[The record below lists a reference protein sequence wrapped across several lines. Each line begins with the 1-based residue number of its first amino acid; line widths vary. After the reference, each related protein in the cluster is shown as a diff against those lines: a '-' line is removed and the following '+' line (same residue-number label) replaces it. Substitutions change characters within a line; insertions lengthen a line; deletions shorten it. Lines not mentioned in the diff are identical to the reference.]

1 MNDNIANITTL
12 INNQLV
18 MMNTY
23 NNNVSQSMQ
32 YISNS
37 IRELIHLQEA
47 RDMEQ
52 RITRRTRNNIPI
64 ASTSNFIDSNINR
77 INRNISRLN
86 RDIRTLDS
94 RDNNRTVGLNRN
106 IDRNR
111 TVDFN
116 TNGNTRQP
124 FIFSTSRLPSARRTR
139 PSRPLRNTTQP
150 YMNPLFNRRRRRR
163 MTLQEFIN
171 STLGQGNP
179 RIPADRNQ
187 IMQQTSIVD
196 FQDLSGTD
204 IHTCPISL
212 ITFDAS
218 SNILRINECNH
229 IFQSDSLMRWFQEDS
244 RCPVCRYN
252 INRDLSNQTV
262 NEVRRSR
269 DRNRTISTNTQQESN
284 TNDEDNNENVNDE
297 NINDENIND
306 ENINDE
312 NNESNISPNTIVY
325 DISFSIPQLFGRDM
339 SENQI
344 NEVIE
349 SITNTIT
356 NSMNNSLSNYNNII
370 EDGDV
375 VVEEMIIERVDDNN
389 TTYGDMESDSDEN

>member
-1 MNDNIANITTL
+1 
-12 INNQLV
+12 
-18 MMNTY
+18 
-23 NNNVSQSMQ
+23 
-32 YISNS
+32 
-37 IRELIHLQEA
+37 
-47 RDMEQ
+47 
-52 RITRRTRNNIPI
+52 
-64 ASTSNFIDSNINR
+64 
-77 INRNISRLN
+77 
-86 RDIRTLDS
+86 
-94 RDNNRTVGLNRN
+94 
-106 IDRNR
+106 
-111 TVDFN
+111 
-116 TNGNTRQP
+116 
-124 FIFSTSRLPSARRTR
+124 
-139 PSRPLRNTTQP
+139 
-150 YMNPLFNRRRRRR
+150 

-204 IHTCPISL
+204 THTCPISL
-212 ITFDAS
+212 TTFDAS
-218 SNILRINECNH
+218 SNILRINACNH
-229 IFQSDSLMRWFQEDS
+229 IFQADSLMRWFQEDS
-244 RCPVCRYN
+244 RCPICRHN

-262 NEVRRSR
+262 PRRSR
-269 DRNRTISTNTQQESN
+269 DRNTTRSTNTQQESN

-297 NINDENIND
+297 DNNENV
-306 ENINDE
+306 NDE
-312 NNESNISPNTIVY
+312 NNNASNIISPNTIVY

-356 NSMNNSLSNYNNII
+356 NSMNNGLSNFNETI

-375 VVEEMIIERVDDNN
+375 VVEEMIIERVDDNT

>member
-12 INNQLV
+12 INNQIV

-23 NNNVSQSMQ
+23 TNNVSQSMQ

-37 IRELIHLQEA
+37 IRELIYLQEA
-47 RDMEQ
+47 RDMEE
-52 RITRRTRNNIPI
+52 RITRRRRNNISIP
-64 ASTSNFIDSNINR
+64 STSNFIDSNINR

-86 RDIRTLDS
+86 RDIRTVDS
-94 RDNNRTVGLNRN
+94 RNNNRTVGFNRN

-163 MTLQEFIN
+163 RMTLQEFIN

-204 IHTCPISL
+204 IHTCPITL
-212 ITFDAS
+212 TTFDAS

-252 INRDLSNQTV
+252 INRDLSNQNV
-262 NEVRRSR
+262 NEPRRSR
-269 DRNRTISTNTQQESN
+269 DRNTNGSSN
-284 TNDEDNNENVNDE
+284 TEQDGNMVQEDNDE

-306 ENINDE
+306 ENINDDE
-312 NNESNISPNTIVY
+312 LNESSNISPNTIVY

-356 NSMNNSLSNYNNII
+356 NSMNNSLSNYNGTIG
-370 EDGDV
+370 DGDV
-375 VVEEMIIERVDDNN
+375 VVEELTIERVDDNN
-389 TTYGDMESDSDEN
+389 NPYGDMESDSDEN

>member
-1 MNDNIANITTL
+1 MSDNIANITTL
-12 INNQLV
+12 INNQIV

-37 IRELIHLQEA
+37 IRELIHLQEG
-47 RDMEQ
+47 RDMEE
-52 RITRRTRNNIPI
+52 RVITRRRNNIPI
-64 ASTSNFIDSNINR
+64 ASNSNFIDNNINR

-86 RDIRTLDS
+86 RDIQTLDS
-94 RDNNRTVGLNRN
+94 RDNNTRVSLNRN
-106 IDRNR
+106 MNR
-111 TVDFN
+111 N
-116 TNGNTRQP
+116 TNVNTTQP
-124 FIFSTSRLPSARRTR
+124 FIFSTRRLPSTRRTR
-139 PSRPLRNTTQP
+139 PSRPLRNRTQP

-212 ITFDAS
+212 TTFDAS

-229 IFQSDSLMRWFQEDS
+229 IFQADSLMRWFQEDS

-262 NEVRRSR
+262 PRRSR
-269 DRNRTISTNTQQESN
+269 NRNTARSTNTQQESN
-284 TNDEDNNENVNDE
+284 TNDEDNDENVNDEDNNENVNDE
-297 NINDENIND
+297 N
-306 ENINDE
+306 
-312 NNESNISPNTIVY
+312 NNTSNIIPPNTIVY

-356 NSMNNSLSNYNNII
+356 NSMNNTLSNYNDTI

>member
-32 YISNS
+32 YINNS

-47 RDMEQ
+47 RDMEE
-52 RITRRTRNNIPI
+52 RVTRRRRSIPI
-64 ASTSNFIDSNINR
+64 TSTSNFIDNNINR
-77 INRNISRLN
+77 INRNISRIN

-94 RDNNRTVGLNRN
+94 RDNNRTVGFNRN
-106 IDRNR
+106 R
-111 TVDFN
+111 N
-116 TNGNTRQP
+116 TNENTRQP

-171 STLGQGNP
+171 STVGQGNP

-212 ITFDAS
+212 TTFDAS

-229 IFQSDSLMRWFQEDS
+229 IFLSDSLMRWFQEDS

-262 NEVRRSR
+262 IVPRRRR
-269 DRNRTISTNTQQESN
+269 DRNTTRTTNTQQESN
-284 TNDEDNNENVNDE
+284 MGHEDNEE
-297 NINDENIND
+297 NINDD
-306 ENINDE
+306 EM
-312 NNESNISPNTIVY
+312 NESSNISPNTIVY

-356 NSMNNSLSNYNNII
+356 NSMNNSLSNFNETI

-375 VVEEMIIERVDDNN
+375 VVEEMIIERVDDTNN
-389 TTYGDMESDSDEN
+389 SAYGDMESDSDEN

>member
-12 INNQLV
+12 INNQIV

-37 IRELIHLQEA
+37 IRELIHLQEG
-47 RDMEQ
+47 RDMEE
-52 RITRRTRNNIPI
+52 RIIRRRRNNIPI
-64 ASTSNFIDSNINR
+64 SSTSNFIDNNINR
-77 INRNISRLN
+77 INQNISRLN
-86 RDIRTLDS
+86 RDIQTLDS
-94 RDNNRTVGLNRN
+94 HDNNTRVSLNRN
-106 IDRNR
+106 MNRN
-111 TVDFN
+111 VN
-116 TNGNTRQP
+116 TTQP
-124 FIFSTSRLPSARRTR
+124 FIFSTSRLPSTRRSR
-139 PSRPLRNTTQP
+139 PRRPLRNRTQQQP

-212 ITFDAS
+212 TTFDAS
-218 SNILRINECNH
+218 SNILRINACNH
-229 IFQSDSLMRWFQEDS
+229 IFQADSLMRWFQEDS

-262 NEVRRSR
+262 PRISR
-269 DRNRTISTNTQQESN
+269 DRNTTRSTNTQQESN
-284 TNDEDNNENVNDE
+284 TNDEDNNEN
-297 NINDENIND
+297 INDEDNN
-306 ENINDE
+306 ENIY
-312 NNESNISPNTIVY
+312 NESNISPNTIVY

-356 NSMNNSLSNYNNII
+356 NSMNNTLSNYNDTI

>member
-23 NNNVSQSMQ
+23 TNNVSQSMQ

-47 RDMEQ
+47 RDIEE
-52 RITRRTRNNIPI
+52 RVTRRRRNNIPI
-64 ASTSNFIDSNINR
+64 ASTSNFIDTNINR

-94 RDNNRTVGLNRN
+94 RDNNRTVGFNRN

-116 TNGNTRQP
+116 RNTRQP

-150 YMNPLFNRRRRRR
+150 YMNTLFNRTRRRR

-204 IHTCPISL
+204 IHTCPITL
-212 ITFDAS
+212 TTFDAS

-252 INRDLSNQTV
+252 INRDLSNQNV
-262 NEVRRSR
+262 NEPRRSR

-284 TNDEDNNENVNDE
+284 IDHQDNDE
-297 NINDENIND
+297 NINDD
-306 ENINDE
+306 EV
-312 NNESNISPNTIVY
+312 NESSNISPNTIVY

-356 NSMNNSLSNYNNII
+356 NSMNNSLSNYNGTIG
-370 EDGDV
+370 DGDV
-375 VVEEMIIERVDDNN
+375 VVEEMIIERVDDNSSSP
-389 TTYGDMESDSDEN
+389 YGDIESDSDEN

>member
-12 INNQLV
+12 INNQIV

-23 NNNVSQSMQ
+23 TNNVSQSMQ

-37 IRELIHLQEA
+37 IRELIYLQEA
-47 RDMEQ
+47 RDMEE
-52 RITRRTRNNIPI
+52 RITRRRRNNISIP
-64 ASTSNFIDSNINR
+64 STSNFIDSNINR

-86 RDIRTLDS
+86 RDIRTVDS
-94 RDNNRTVGLNRN
+94 RNNNRTVGFNRN

-163 MTLQEFIN
+163 RMTLQEFIN

-204 IHTCPISL
+204 IHTCPITL
-212 ITFDAS
+212 TTFDAS

-252 INRDLSNQTV
+252 INRDLSNQNV
-262 NEVRRSR
+262 NEPRRSR

-284 TNDEDNNENVNDE
+284 IDHQDNDE
-297 NINDENIND
+297 NINDD
-306 ENINDE
+306 EL
-312 NNESNISPNTIVY
+312 NESSNISPNTIVY

-356 NSMNNSLSNYNNII
+356 NSMNNSLSNYNGTIG
-370 EDGDV
+370 DGDV
-375 VVEEMIIERVDDNN
+375 VVEELTIERVDDNN
-389 TTYGDMESDSDEN
+389 NPYGDMESDSDEN

>member
-12 INNQLV
+12 INNQIV

-37 IRELIHLQEA
+37 IRELIHLQEG
-47 RDMEQ
+47 RDMEE
-52 RITRRTRNNIPI
+52 RIIRRRRNNIPI
-64 ASTSNFIDSNINR
+64 SSTSNFIDNNINR
-77 INRNISRLN
+77 INQNISRLN
-86 RDIRTLDS
+86 RDIQTLDS
-94 RDNNRTVGLNRN
+94 HDNNTRVSLNRN
-106 IDRNR
+106 MNRN
-111 TVDFN
+111 VN
-116 TNGNTRQP
+116 TTQP
-124 FIFSTSRLPSARRTR
+124 FIFSTSRLPSTRRSR
-139 PSRPLRNTTQP
+139 PRRPLRNRTQQQP

-212 ITFDAS
+212 TTFDAS
-218 SNILRINECNH
+218 SNILRINACNH
-229 IFQSDSLMRWFQEDS
+229 IFQADSLMRWFQEDS

-262 NEVRRSR
+262 PRISR
-269 DRNRTISTNTQQESN
+269 DRNTTRSTNTQQESN
-284 TNDEDNNENVNDE
+284 TNDEDNNENINDEDNNE
-297 NINDENIND
+297 NINDEDNN
-306 ENINDE
+306 ENIY
-312 NNESNISPNTIVY
+312 NESNISPNTIVY

-356 NSMNNSLSNYNNII
+356 NSMNNTLSNYNDTI

>member
-1 MNDNIANITTL
+1 MEER
-12 INNQLV
+12 V
-18 MMNTY
+18 
-23 NNNVSQSMQ
+23 
-32 YISNS
+32 
-37 IRELIHLQEA
+37 IR
-47 RDMEQ
+47 
-52 RITRRTRNNIPI
+52 RRRNNIPI
-64 ASTSNFIDSNINR
+64 ASNSNFIDNNINR

-86 RDIRTLDS
+86 RDIQTLDS
-94 RDNNRTVGLNRN
+94 RDNNTRVSLNRN
-106 IDRNR
+106 TN
-111 TVDFN
+111 VN
-116 TNGNTRQP
+116 TTQP
-124 FIFSTSRLPSARRTR
+124 FIFSTSRLPSTRRTR
-139 PSRPLRNTTQP
+139 PSRPLRNRTQP

-212 ITFDAS
+212 TTFDAS

-229 IFQSDSLMRWFQEDS
+229 IFQADSLMRWFQEDS

-262 NEVRRSR
+262 PRRSQ
-269 DRNRTISTNTQQESN
+269 DANTSTNTEQESN
-284 TNDEDNNENVNDE
+284 IDQENNNET
-297 NINDENIND
+297 NIV
-306 ENINDE
+306 
-312 NNESNISPNTIVY
+312 SPNAIVY

-356 NSMNNSLSNYNNII
+356 NSMNNSLSNYNDTI

-389 TTYGDMESDSDEN
+389 NSPYGDIEDDSNEN

>member
-12 INNQLV
+12 INNQIV

-47 RDMEQ
+47 RDMEE
-52 RITRRTRNNIPI
+52 RVTRRRRNNIPI
-64 ASTSNFIDSNINR
+64 ASTSNFIDTNINR

-94 RDNNRTVGLNRN
+94 RDNNRTVGFNRN

-163 MTLQEFIN
+163 RMTLQEFIN

-204 IHTCPISL
+204 IHTCPITL
-212 ITFDAS
+212 TTFDAS

-252 INRDLSNQTV
+252 INRDLSNQNV
-262 NEVRRSR
+262 NEPRRSR

-284 TNDEDNNENVNDE
+284 IDHQDNDE
-297 NINDENIND
+297 NINDD
-306 ENINDE
+306 EL
-312 NNESNISPNTIVY
+312 NESNNISPNTIVY

-356 NSMNNSLSNYNNII
+356 NSMNNSLSNYNGTIG
-370 EDGDV
+370 DGDV
-375 VVEEMIIERVDDNN
+375 VVEEMIIERVDDNSSSP
-389 TTYGDMESDSDEN
+389 YGDIESDSDEN

>member
-12 INNQLV
+12 INNQIV

-23 NNNVSQSMQ
+23 NNNVIQSMQ

-37 IRELIHLQEA
+37 IRELIHLQEG
-47 RDMEQ
+47 RDMEE
-52 RITRRTRNNIPI
+52 RIIRRRRNNIPI
-64 ASTSNFIDSNINR
+64 SSTSNFIDNNINR
-77 INRNISRLN
+77 INQNISRLN
-86 RDIRTLDS
+86 RDIQTLDS
-94 RDNNRTVGLNRN
+94 RDNNTRVRLNRN
-106 IDRNR
+106 INRNAN
-111 TVDFN
+111 VN
-116 TNGNTRQP
+116 TTQP
-124 FIFSTSRLPSARRTR
+124 FIFSTSRLPTTSRSR
-139 PSRPLRNTTQP
+139 PRRPLRNRTQQQP

-212 ITFDAS
+212 TTFDAS
-218 SNILRINECNH
+218 SNILRINACNH
-229 IFQSDSLMRWFQEDS
+229 IFQADSLMRWFQEDS

-262 NEVRRSR
+262 PRISR
-269 DRNRTISTNTQQESN
+269 DRNTTRSTNTQQESN
-284 TNDEDNNENVNDE
+284 TNHEDNNENINNE
-297 NINDENIND
+297 NINNENINN

-356 NSMNNSLSNYNNII
+356 NSMNNTLSNYNDTI

>member
-12 INNQLV
+12 INNQIV

-23 NNNVSQSMQ
+23 TNNVSQSMQ

-37 IRELIHLQEA
+37 IRELIYLQEA
-47 RDMEQ
+47 RDMEE
-52 RITRRTRNNIPI
+52 RITRRRRNNISIP
-64 ASTSNFIDSNINR
+64 STSNFIDSNINR

-86 RDIRTLDS
+86 RDIRTVDS
-94 RDNNRTVGLNRN
+94 RNNNRTVGFNRN

-163 MTLQEFIN
+163 RMTLQEFIN
-171 STLGQGNP
+171 STFGQGNP

-204 IHTCPISL
+204 IHTCPITL
-212 ITFDAS
+212 TTFDAS

-262 NEVRRSR
+262 IVPRRRR
-269 DRNRTISTNTQQESN
+269 DRNTTRTTNTQQESN
-284 TNDEDNNENVNDE
+284 MGHEDNEE
-297 NINDENIND
+297 NINDD
-306 ENINDE
+306 EM
-312 NNESNISPNTIVY
+312 NESSNISPNTIVY

-356 NSMNNSLSNYNNII
+356 NSMNNSLSNFNETI

-375 VVEEMIIERVDDNN
+375 VVEEMIIERVDDTNN
-389 TTYGDMESDSDEN
+389 SAYGDMESDSDEN

>member
-12 INNQLV
+12 INNQIV

-23 NNNVSQSMQ
+23 NTNVSQSMQ

-47 RDMEQ
+47 RDMEE
-52 RITRRTRNNIPI
+52 RVTRRRRNNIPI
-64 ASTSNFIDSNINR
+64 ASTSNFMDSNINR

-94 RDNNRTVGLNRN
+94 RDNNRTVGFNRN

-116 TNGNTRQP
+116 TNENTRQP

-171 STLGQGNP
+171 STVGQGNP

-212 ITFDAS
+212 TTFDAS

-229 IFQSDSLMRWFQEDS
+229 IFLSDSLMRWFQEDS

-262 NEVRRSR
+262 IVPRRRR
-269 DRNRTISTNTQQESN
+269 DRNTTRTTNTQQESN
-284 TNDEDNNENVNDE
+284 MGHEDNEE
-297 NINDENIND
+297 NINDD
-306 ENINDE
+306 EM
-312 NNESNISPNTIVY
+312 NESSNISPNTIVY

-356 NSMNNSLSNYNNII
+356 NSMNNSLSNFNETI

-375 VVEEMIIERVDDNN
+375 VVEEMIIERVDDTNN
-389 TTYGDMESDSDEN
+389 SAYGDMESDSDEN